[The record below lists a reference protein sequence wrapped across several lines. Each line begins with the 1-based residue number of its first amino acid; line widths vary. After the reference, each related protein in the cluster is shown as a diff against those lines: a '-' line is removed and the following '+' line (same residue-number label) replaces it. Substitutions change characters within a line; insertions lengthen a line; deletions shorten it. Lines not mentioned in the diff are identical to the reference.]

1 MTARYYLAYDP
12 ETCVGMSCA
21 ATSAPVVL
29 RPGLVE
35 VPDRIAVPES
45 VHVVDGQAVPRPVLD
60 VSHQVDG
67 GTVTISELPAGTVVE
82 CASDVLTMP
91 EADTLEIDL
100 PTGMTHDIVIRPPAP
115 YLPVVMEVTL

>member
-12 ETCVGMSCA
+12 ETGVGMSCA

-35 VPDRIAVPES
+35 VPDRIADPAS
-45 VHVVDGQAVPRPVLD
+45 VHVVDGQAVPRPVPD
-60 VSHQVDG
+60 VAHQVEG

-82 CASDVLTMP
+82 CAGDVLIMP

-100 PTGMTHDIVIRPPAP
+100 PTGMTHEIVLRPPAP
-115 YLPVVMEVTL
+115 YLPVVLEVTL